1 MPLEKTIMDRMAE
14 IAEEQGKVLAQ
25 LNSNLLLT
33 DCGLD
38 SLGFAILVARLE
50 DELGV
55 DPFNAAEDF
64 PITFGDFV
72 KLYEN
77 CPALKREALGG
88 RVVSVASGSI
98 LET

>member
-1 MPLEKTIMDRMAE
+1 MPLEKTIMERMTE

-55 DPFNAAEDF
+55 DPFTAGEDHFF
-64 PITFGDFV
+64 PVTFGDFV

-77 CPALKREALGG
+77 CPR
-88 RVVSVASGSI
+88 
-98 LET
+98 

>member
-1 MPLEKTIMDRMAE
+1 MSLEKTIMERMAE
-14 IAEEQGKVLAQ
+14 IAEERGKILAQ

-55 DPFNAAEDF
+55 DPFTAAEDHFF
-64 PITFGDFV
+64 PVTFGDFV
-72 KLYEN
+72 KLYET
-77 CPALKREALGG
+77 CPR
-88 RVVSVASGSI
+88 
-98 LET
+98 

>member
-1 MPLEKTIMDRMAE
+1 MPLEKIIMERMAE

-55 DPFNAAEDF
+55 DPFTAGEDHFF
-64 PITFGDFV
+64 PVTFGDFV

-77 CPALKREALGG
+77 CPR
-88 RVVSVASGSI
+88 
-98 LET
+98 

>member
-1 MPLEKTIMDRMAE
+1 MSLERTIVERMAE
-14 IAEEQGKVLAQ
+14 IAGEQGRALAQ
-25 LNSNLLLT
+25 LKSDLLLT

-64 PITFGDFV
+64 PVTFGEFV
-72 KLYEN
+72 KLYDN
-77 CPALKREALGG
+77 C
-88 RVVSVASGSI
+88 
-98 LET
+98 

>member
-1 MPLEKTIMDRMAE
+1 MSLEKTIMERMAE
-14 IAEEQGKVLAQ
+14 IASEQGKVLAR
-25 LNSNLLLT
+25 LDSNLLLT

-38 SLGFAILVARLE
+38 SLGFAVLVARLE

-55 DPFNAAEDF
+55 DPFTAAEDPLF

-77 CPALKREALGG
+77 CPH
-88 RVVSVASGSI
+88 
-98 LET
+98 